1 MKFIAQT
8 SVDGVSER
16 LFTLGDIP
24 GVLWTP
30 AGADAPRPLIL
41 LGHGGG
47 QHKTAPGMVA
57 RGRRYAANCGF
68 AAVSIDAPGHGDR
81 PRTEADER
89 FVARL
94 RELMAAGQPVGP
106 HVTRH
111 NAELAAQAVPEWQSV
126 LDALRKDGSQADD
139 GPVGYW
145 GVSLG
150 TAIGLPLVAAEPRV
164 SAAVLGLMGHET
176 LAEEASRITVP
187 VQFHL
192 QWNDEL
198 VPRDSGLALFDA
210 IGSADKTLHANPG
223 RHGEVPP
230 FEVDSSERFF
240 LRHLP
245 A

>member
-81 PRTEADER
+81 PRSEADER
-89 FVARL
+89 LVGRL
-94 RELMAAGQPVGP
+94 RELMAAGQPAGA
-106 HVTRH
+106 HVARR
-111 NAELAAQAVPEWQSV
+111 NGEL
-126 LDALRKDGSQADD
+126 
-139 GPVGYW
+139 
-145 GVSLG
+145 
-150 TAIGLPLVAAEPRV
+150 
-164 SAAVLGLMGHET
+164 
-176 LAEEASRITVP
+176 
-187 VQFHL
+187 
-192 QWNDEL
+192 
-198 VPRDSGLALFDA
+198 
-210 IGSADKTLHANPG
+210 
-223 RHGEVPP
+223 
-230 FEVDSSERFF
+230 
-240 LRHLP
+240 
-245 A
+245 